1 MNDRRAAL
9 KVSDLTVVLESG
21 QPVVEHVDLELAP
34 GETLGLVGESGS
46 GKTTTGY
53 ALLGFARPGMR
64 IASGDVEIGGDAIAL
79 HSEKAARKLR
89 GRVVSH
95 VPQDPATSLNPSLR
109 IAAALADMR
118 AGGSAGESSSW
129 VADSLARVQLP
140 ATREFGRR
148 FPHELSGGQQQ
159 RVLIACALANEPPL
173 LVLDEP
179 TTGLDVVTQ
188 ARILDEIARLRD
200 EREVAMVYVSHDLA
214 VVAQVA
220 DKIAVMYAGIVVEL
234 GPTSE
239 LLSRPRHPYTRG
251 LVASIPDHRV
261 RKLVRGIP
269 GVAVGLSNRP
279 PGCPFSPRCPQVVPE
294 CTAAVP
300 ELVSDGARSVRCI
313 RADQTPALSSL
324 ESAAGPQVGDSAP
337 LLSIEHLRVV
347 HHGRGTTVV
356 AADDISFQVRVGEC
370 VALVGESGSGKTTIA
385 RAIAGLH
392 PPESGRILLRGEE
405 LAGVSRRRS
414 PQQHRLCQ
422 MVFQN
427 PYESLNPRRRV
438 IDEVARTARLLRG
451 MSSPQARVEAGRLLE
466 RVRLPAGIGRRFPTE
481 LSGGERQR
489 IAIARALAAAPS
501 LLICDEI
508 TSALDVSVQAAV
520 IELLTDLRR
529 DLAVSLIF
537 ITHSLPVVASIADRV
552 LILHDGQIREEG
564 SVEQVFQA
572 PQHERTRQLLEAA
585 PAMSDLVE
593 MNNGSAQ
600 QLPASSH

>member
-1 MNDRRAAL
+1 MNDQRPAL

-34 GETLGLVGESGS
+34 RETLGLVGESGS

-53 ALLGFARPGMR
+53 AVLGFARPGMR
-64 IASGDVEIGGDAIAL
+64 IASGEVEIGGEGIAL
-79 HSEKAARKLR
+79 HNENAARRLR

-109 IAAALADMR
+109 IAAAVADMR
-118 AGGSAGESSSW
+118 AGGATGQSSRWVSES
-129 VADSLARVQLP
+129 LTRVQLP

-188 ARILDEIARLRD
+188 GRILDEIGRLRD
-200 EREVAMVYVSHDLA
+200 QREVAMVYVSHDLA

-220 DKIAVMYAGIVVEL
+220 DRIAVMYGGLVVEH
-234 GPTSE
+234 GRTSE

-261 RKLVRGIP
+261 RRMVRGIP
-269 GVAVGLSNRP
+269 GVAVGLANRP
-279 PGCPFSPRCPQVVPE
+279 AGCPFSPRCPQVVTE

-300 ELVSDGARSVRCI
+300 ELVSDGGRSVRCI
-313 RADQTPALSSL
+313 RADQTPPLSSL
-324 ESAAGPQVGDSAP
+324 ESAPGSQVAEGAT
-337 LLSIEHLRVV
+337 LLSVEHLRVV
-347 HHGRGTTVV
+347 HRGRGTTVV
-356 AADDISFQVRVGEC
+356 AAGDISFLVRVGEC

-392 PPESGRILLRGEE
+392 PPDGGRMLLDGEE
-405 LAGVSRRRS
+405 LAGTTRGRSHELHRR
-414 PQQHRLCQ
+414 CQ

-438 IDEVARTARLLRG
+438 IDEVARPARLLRG
-451 MSSPQARVEAGRLLE
+451 MSGRDARVEAERLLE
-466 RVRLPAGIGRRFPTE
+466 RVRLPAGIGRRFPAE

-520 IELLTDLRR
+520 IEVLTELRR
-529 DLAVSLIF
+529 DLALSLVF

-552 LILHDGQIREEG
+552 LILHDGQICEEG

-572 PQHERTRQLLEAA
+572 PCHERTRQLLEAA

-593 MNNGSAQ
+593 MSGGGAPQLSA
-600 QLPASSH
+600 PTG

>member
-1 MNDRRAAL
+1 VNKGRPAL
-9 KVSDLTVVLESG
+9 KVSDLTVVLDSG
-21 QPVVEHVDLELAP
+21 QPVVEHVDLELGP
-34 GETLGLVGESGS
+34 RETLGLVGESGS
-46 GKTTTGY
+46 GKTTTAY
-53 ALLGFARPGMR
+53 ALLGYARPGMR
-64 IASGDVEIGGDAIAL
+64 IASGEVEIGGDRIAL
-79 HSEKAARKLR
+79 RNEKEARRLR

-109 IAAALADMR
+109 IAAALSDMR
-118 AGGSAGESSSW
+118 TGAAGGGSPDW
-129 VADSLARVQLP
+129 VFEGLSRVQLP

-173 LVLDEP
+173 MVLDEP

-200 EREVAMVYVSHDLA
+200 QREVAMVYVSHDLA

-220 DKIAVMYAGIVVEL
+220 DQIAVMYGGLVVEQ
-234 GPTSE
+234 GPARE

-251 LVASIPDHRV
+251 LVASIPEHRV
-261 RKLVRGIP
+261 RKAVRGIP

-279 PGCPFSPRCPQVVPE
+279 SGCPFAPRCPQVVVE
-294 CTAAVP
+294 CTTVVP
-300 ELVSDGARSVRCI
+300 ELLSDAGRTVRCI
-313 RADQTPALSSL
+313 RAHETPPLPSMETAPGPPVVDQATL
-324 ESAAGPQVGDSAP
+324 
-337 LLSIEHLRVV
+337 LLSVEHLRVV
-347 HHGRGTTVV
+347 HQGRRATVV
-356 AADDISFQVRVGEC
+356 AAEDVSFHVHVGEC

-392 PPESGRILLRGEE
+392 PPAGGRMALGGKE
-405 LAGVSRRRS
+405 LAGAARARSRELHRS
-414 PQQHRLCQ
+414 CQ

-438 IDEVARTARLLRG
+438 IDEVARPARILRG
-451 MSSPQARVEAGRLLE
+451 MSGRESRAEAERLLE
-466 RVRLPAGIGRRFPTE
+466 RVRLPVGLGRRFPGE

-501 LLICDEI
+501 LLVCDEI

-520 IELLTDLRR
+520 IELLTELRR
-529 DLAVSLIF
+529 DLSLSLIF

-552 LILHDGQIREEG
+552 LILHDGRICEEG
-564 SVEQVFQA
+564 SVEQVFQT
-572 PQHERTRQLLEAA
+572 PRHERTRQLLDAA
-585 PAMSDLVE
+585 PAMSDLIEVGGAE
-593 MNNGSAQ
+593 Q
-600 QLPASSH
+600 QVPG